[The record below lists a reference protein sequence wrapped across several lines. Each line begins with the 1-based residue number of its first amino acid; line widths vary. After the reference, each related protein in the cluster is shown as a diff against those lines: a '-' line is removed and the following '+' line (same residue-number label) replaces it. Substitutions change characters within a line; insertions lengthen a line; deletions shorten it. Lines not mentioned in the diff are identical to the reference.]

1 MAGKKYIEARGQVD
15 RERLYAPIDA
25 VRALKTLETAK
36 FDETVEVHLRLG
48 VNVRHADQQ
57 LRGTLFLPHG
67 LGKTVVVAVF
77 AQGEKAKEAEEA
89 GADFVGGDDLAA
101 RITEGWSD
109 FDVAMATPDMMG
121 TVGKLGRILGPQGKM
136 PSPKAGTIT
145 FDIGKAVG
153 DVKSG
158 KIEYRTD
165 RTGIVHVA
173 VGKKSFDE
181 RSLVENYQAVLE
193 EILRAKP
200 SSSKGRYLR
209 SITIASTMG
218 PGIKLD
224 TTKIRDLMEET
235 PAGAAVSTMEPIV

>member
-1 MAGKKYIEARGQVD
+1 MPGKRYANALQQVD
-15 RERLYAPIDA
+15 REKHYAPLEA
-25 VRALKTLETAK
+25 VRLLKSLDTSK
-36 FDETVEVHLRLG
+36 FDETVEVHMRLG

-77 AQGEKAKEAEEA
+77 AQGEKAKEAEDA
-89 GADFVGGDDLAA
+89 GADFVGGDDLAGK
-101 RITEGWSD
+101 ITEGWTD
-109 FDVAMATPDMMG
+109 FDVAIATPDMMG
-121 TVGKLGRILGPQGKM
+121 TVGRLGRILGPQGKM

-145 FDIGKAVG
+145 FDIGKAVSEI
-153 DVKSG
+153 KAG

-165 RTGIVHVA
+165 RTGIVHVTI
-173 VGKKSFDE
+173 GKKSFEE
-181 RSLVENYQAVLE
+181 RALVENYGAVLD

-200 SSSKGRYLR
+200 AAAKGRYIR

-224 TTKIRDLMEET
+224 TARTRDLMEE
-235 PAGAAVSTMEPIV
+235 PVAAAD

>member
-1 MAGKKYIEARGQVD
+1 MPGKRYTAARAAVD
-15 RERLYAPIDA
+15 REALYAPLDA
-25 VRALKTLETAK
+25 VRLIKGMDTAK
-36 FDETVEVHLRLG
+36 FDETIEVHLRLG

-67 LGKTVVVAVF
+67 LGKSVTVAVF

-89 GADFVGGDDLAA
+89 GADVVGGDDLAT
-101 RITEGWSD
+101 RIEGGWTE
-109 FDVAMATPDMMG
+109 FDVAIATPDMMG

-165 RTGIVHVA
+165 RSGIIHVA
-173 VGKKSFDE
+173 VGKKSFE
-181 RSLVENYQAVLE
+181 EAALVENYGAVLD

-200 SSSKGRYLR
+200 AAAKGRYLR
-209 SITIASTMG
+209 SITLTSTMG
-218 PGIKLD
+218 PGVKID
-224 TTKIRDLMEET
+224 TGRTRDLLEET
-235 PAGAAVSTMEPIV
+235 AAVV